1 MVRRLPEMERPKQ
14 QSNARYLFT
23 LSLAALGVVYGDI
36 GTSPLYAFRECFRPE
51 HHLRHTEGNIL
62 GIVSLITWSLVI
74 IISLKYLVLV
84 MRADNRGEGGILALM
99 SLVGVQSAPGKRR
112 WFIVAL
118 GMFGAALLY
127 GDGMITPAISVLS
140 AVEGLDVATHVFK
153 PYIVPITLAVL
164 VLLFVVQRIGTA
176 KVGAMFGP
184 VMMIWFGVIAAIGVS
199 QIVRAPHV
207 LTAVDPRW
215 AVRFFVN
222 NHLTGYL
229 VLGAVFLA
237 VTGGEALYADMGHFG
252 ARPIRIAWFT
262 IVFPAL
268 LINYFGQGALML
280 RDPGA
285 FENPF
290 FLAAPPWALYPLVGL
305 AAFATVIASQAVISG
320 AFSLTRQAVQLG
332 YLPRLMIRHTSA
344 REIGQIYI
352 PSVNWLLMI
361 CAVGL
366 VIAFQAS
373 TNLAAAYGVAV
384 TATMAITTSIL
395 AVVER
400 ERWRWPTLAIVAV
413 TVPLL
418 FVDLAFFGA
427 NIIKV
432 EQGGWF
438 PLLVGVLA
446 FTLMATWR
454 RGRQILNERLAETLM
469 EPGDLLRDLAA
480 NRIPRVP
487 GTAIFMSR
495 RADGIPTSLLHNLK
509 HNKVVHKHVILLSV
523 IVEEIA
529 RLPETERI
537 HWEDLGQGVFRLV
550 LRFGYMDETNLPAIL
565 ASIENPPVPLQPMMT
580 SYFLGR
586 ETLLATRKPG
596 MALWRERLFAW
607 MMRNATG
614 AATYFSLPSNQVIE
628 LGAQIE
634 M

>member
-1 MVRRLPEMERPKQ
+1 MERPEQ
-14 QSNARYLFT
+14 RSSARYLLT
-23 LSLAALGVVYGDI
+23 LSLGALGVVYGDI
-36 GTSPLYAFRECFRPE
+36 GTSPLYAFRECFRLE
-51 HHLRHTEGNIL
+51 HHLAHSEANIL

-74 IISLKYLVLV
+74 IISLKYLLLV

-99 SLVGVQSAPGKRR
+99 SLVGVQSAATRRR

-118 GMFGAALLY
+118 GLFGAALLY

-140 AVEGLDVATHVFK
+140 AVEGLDVATPVFK

-164 VLLFVVQRIGTA
+164 VILFVVQRVGTA

-184 VMMIWFGVIAAIGVS
+184 VMMLWFGVIAAIGVS

-207 LTAVDPRW
+207 LTAIDPRH
-215 AVRFFVN
+215 AVRFFTI

-252 ARPIRIAWFT
+252 ARPIRMAWFA

-268 LINYFGQGALML
+268 LLNYFGQGALML
-280 RDPGA
+280 RDPSA

-290 FLAAPPWALYPLVGL
+290 FLAAPAWALYPLVGL
-305 AAFATVIASQAVISG
+305 AAVATVIASQAVISG

-332 YLPRLMIRHTSA
+332 YLPRLVIRHTSA

-366 VIAFQAS
+366 VIAFKAS

-384 TATMAITTSIL
+384 TATMGITTSIL

-400 ERWRWPTLAIVAV
+400 ERWQWSTIAIVAV

-418 FVDLAFFGA
+418 VVDVAFFGA

-438 PLLVGVLA
+438 PLLVGVAA
-446 FTLMATWR
+446 FTLMSTWR
-454 RGRQILNERLAETLM
+454 RGRQILNERLAAALM
-469 EPGDLLRDLAA
+469 EERDLLRDLAA
-480 NRIPRVP
+480 KRIPRVP

-495 RADGIPTSLLHNLK
+495 RTEGIPTSLLHNLK
-509 HNKVVHKHVILLSV
+509 HNKVVHQHVVLLSV
-523 IVEEIA
+523 VVEEIA
-529 RLPETERI
+529 RLPENERVQWQEI
-537 HWEDLGQGVFRLV
+537 GEGVYRLV
-550 LRFGYMDETNLPAIL
+550 LRFGYMDETNLPQIL
-565 ASIENPPVPLQPMMT
+565 ASITNAPVPLQPMTT

-586 ETLLATRKPG
+586 ETLLATRRPG
-596 MALWRERLFAW
+596 MALWRERLFGW

-614 AATYFSLPSNQVIE
+614 AATYFCLPSNQVIE

>member
-1 MVRRLPEMERPKQ
+1 MERPKQ

-23 LSLAALGVVYGDI
+23 LSLGALGVVYGDI

-51 HHLRHTEGNIL
+51 HHLRPTEANIL
-62 GIVSLITWSLVI
+62 GIVSLIAWSLVI
-74 IISLKYLVLV
+74 IISIKYLVLV

-99 SLVGVQSAPGKRR
+99 SLVGVQSASRRR

-118 GMFGAALLY
+118 GLFGAALLY

-140 AVEGLDVATHVFK
+140 AVEGLDVATPVFK

-164 VLLFVVQRIGTA
+164 VLLFVVQRVGTA

-184 VMMIWFGVIAAIGVS
+184 VMMIWFGVIAAIGAS
-199 QIVRAPHV
+199 QIARAPHV
-207 LTAVDPRW
+207 LTAIDPRW
-215 AVRFFVN
+215 AVRFFTT

-252 ARPIRIAWFT
+252 ARPIRMAWFAV
-262 IVFPAL
+262 VFPAL

-290 FLAAPPWALYPLVGL
+290 FLAAPQWALYPLVGL

-361 CAVGL
+361 SAVGL

-400 ERWRWPTLAIVAV
+400 ERWGWSTIAIFAV

-418 FVDLAFFGA
+418 VVDLAFFGA

-454 RGRQILNERLAETLM
+454 RGRQILNERLAATQM

-495 RADGIPTSLLHNLK
+495 RTDGIPTSLLHNLK
-509 HNKVVHKHVILLSV
+509 HNKVVHKHVVLLSV
-523 IVEEIA
+523 VVEEIA
-529 RLPETERI
+529 RLPENERI
-537 HWEDLGQGVFRLV
+537 AWEDLGQGVHRLV

-565 ASIENPPVPLQPMMT
+565 ASIKDPPVPLQPMLT

-586 ETLLATRKPG
+586 ETLLATRRPG

-614 AATYFSLPSNQVIE
+614 AANYFSLPSNQVIE